1 MASIADMLD
10 IRRQK
15 AWDDYHAEMFAENT
29 YTQQARQ
36 AADALRLAQIKKD
49 QADERMLRAIGS
61 TLKQIKAVLAHGKL
75 LDLTA
80 HPICV
85 IVMTRGKQNDNTFK
99 C

>member
-15 AWDDYHAEMFAENT
+15 AWDDYHAEMFAEST

-49 QADERMLRAIGS
+49 QADEMLDKHHARLAA
-61 TLKQIKAVLAHGKL
+61 LAKAYKDAESNWQYAKANQGR
-75 LDLTA
+75 
-80 HPICV
+80 PGP
-85 IVMTRGKQNDNTFK
+85 R
-99 C
+99 